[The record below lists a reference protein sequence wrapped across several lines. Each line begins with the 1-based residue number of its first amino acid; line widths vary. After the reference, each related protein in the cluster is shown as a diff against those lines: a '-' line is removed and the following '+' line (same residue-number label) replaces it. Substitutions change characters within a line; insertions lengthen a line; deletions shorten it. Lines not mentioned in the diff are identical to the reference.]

1 LKVGKEKRMTRYTPS
16 CQYLKAGLTALAF
29 AAFSAW
35 CGANWPPAFIP
46 AALLLASGIVLLFL
60 AFQPAIEIHEKHLV
74 VGRRL
79 IRWADIRRVDRT
91 GWLSPL
97 VVQLTLADHSHL
109 LLIYPGDQS
118 SAAQLLRQIRRMAR
132 EALIDGVPYRQYW
145 GENTLPKADARPPAP
160 RFHLLRPEDEA
171 EVERLYRRLKSVGH
185 LDPKNSHDES

>member
-1 LKVGKEKRMTRYTPS
+1 MNRYTPS
-16 CQYLKAGLTALAF
+16 RQYLKAALAALAF

-35 CGANWPPAFIP
+35 CGVNWPPAFIP
-46 AALLLASGIVLLFL
+46 AALLLASAFILLFL
-60 AFQPAIEIHEKHLV
+60 ALQPPIEIHEKHLV
-74 VGRRL
+74 IGRRL
-79 IRWADIRRVDRT
+79 IRWSDIRRVDRT

-97 VVQLTLADHSHL
+97 IVQLTLSDDSRIV
-109 LLIYPGDQS
+109 LIYPGDQE
-118 SAAQLLRQIRRMAR
+118 SAGHLLRQLRRMAR

-145 GENTLPKADARPPAP
+145 GDSASPKAEKRAAPA